1 MRIATT
7 RPLPSSRGISD
18 RAASPWSTIRF
29 PWFPA
34 FVIFFAVSPA
44 FSNDIAGGSSVWQ
57 QRCAGIR
64 TSYNPQTDLRSDSLT
79 LETNDPRWPAFLSWV
94 QAQQIATSIL
104 IGLRTNSSIDAGK
117 GMVFRW
123 APGTPWEQEVVI
135 PFGQALAH
143 LLAER
148 EWRDLDFP
156 QFFTSRGG
164 TYDINLAERLFLL
177 DPHSLAP
184 WQQFF
189 QAITAPS
196 SPSAPLLS
204 GRLSAVVPDGQSVSM
219 TFGTTRVVPY
229 SAARLLLD
237 LRLILSDCS
246 VYSFFQLYDQQYGSD
261 APPVALQESPAPAAS
276 SPHAQSAVAVIPGR
290 TVYEHHCGGCHG
302 VNGDGKGLLATS
314 LRPPPRDFTQG
325 LFRYRSTPTG
335 QLPTDED
342 LLRTV
347 TVGLPGSM
355 MPAWEPFLNEAERQ
369 AVVAYLK
376 HFSPRFATDTPRDVL
391 PLPSPP
397 AATVER
403 ITQGE
408 KLYRDSGCGSCHGDT
423 GKGDGRSGKDLKT
436 AEGNPIVP
444 RDLTNKWSFRG
455 GHTPQDVFQRLSTG
469 MDGSP
474 MASYRDVF
482 SPTDLWNVVFY
493 ILSLS
498 PSERPQM
505 QAVR

>member
-1 MRIATT
+1 MQLKTAVSAR
-7 RPLPSSRGISD
+7 S
-18 RAASPWSTIRF
+18 ASPWSSIRSL
-29 PWFPA
+29 WFPA
-34 FVIFFAVSPA
+34 IIILFAASPA
-44 FSNDIAGGSSVWQ
+44 FSDDIAKGSSGWQ

-64 TSYNPQTDLRSDSLT
+64 TSYNPQTELRSDLLT
-79 LETNDPRWPAFLSWV
+79 LETNDPRWPAFLAWV
-94 QAQQIATSIL
+94 QAQQLATSTL
-104 IGLRTNSSIDAGK
+104 IGLRTSPSTDAGK
-117 GMVFRW
+117 GIVFRW

-143 LLAER
+143 LLVER

-164 TYDINLAERLFLL
+164 MYGINLAERLFLL
-177 DPHSLAP
+177 DPHSLTP

-196 SPSAPLLS
+196 SPSAPLRS
-204 GRLSAVVPDGQSVSM
+204 GRLSAVAPDGQSISM
-219 TFGTTRVVPY
+219 TFGANRVVPY
-229 SAARLLLD
+229 SAARLSLD
-237 LRLILSDCS
+237 LRSILSDCS
-246 VYSFFQLYDQQYGSD
+246 VYSFFQLYDQQHG
-261 APPVALQESPAPAAS
+261 APPVASQQSPAPAAS
-276 SPHAQSAVAVIPGR
+276 SPKAQSAVAVTPGR
-290 TVYEHHCGGCHG
+290 TVYDRHCSGCHG

-347 TVGLPGSM
+347 TAGLPGSL

-376 HFSPRFATDTPRDVL
+376 QFSPRFAPATPRDVL

-397 AATVER
+397 AATAEGVA
-403 ITQGE
+403 QGE

-444 RDLTNKWSFRG
+444 RDLTNKWSFHG

-482 SPTDLWNVVFY
+482 SPTDLWNLIFY

-498 PSERPQM
+498 PPERPQLTSPSP
-505 QAVR
+505 AG

>member
-1 MRIATT
+1 
-7 RPLPSSRGISD
+7 
-18 RAASPWSTIRF
+18 
-29 PWFPA
+29 
-34 FVIFFAVSPA
+34 
-44 FSNDIAGGSSVWQ
+44 
-57 QRCAGIR
+57 
-64 TSYNPQTDLRSDSLT
+64 
-79 LETNDPRWPAFLSWV
+79 
-94 QAQQIATSIL
+94 
-104 IGLRTNSSIDAGK
+104 
-117 GMVFRW
+117 VFRW
-123 APGTPWEQEVVI
+123 APGTLWEQEVII

-164 TYDINLAERLFLL
+164 MYGINLAERLWLL

-184 WQQFF
+184 WRQFF
-189 QAITAPS
+189 PALTAPS
-196 SPSAPLLS
+196 SPSAPLLL
-204 GRLSAVVPDGQSVSM
+204 GRLSAVAPDGQSVSM
-219 TFGTTRVVPY
+219 TFGADRMVPF

-246 VYSFFQLYDQQYGSD
+246 VYSFFQLYDQQYGSGT
-261 APPVALQESPAPAAS
+261 PPVARQESPAPAAS
-276 SPHAQSAVAVIPGR
+276 SPNAQNAAALALGR
-290 TVYEHHCGGCHG
+290 TVYERHCSDCHG

-314 LRPPPRDFTQG
+314 LPPPPRDFTQG

-335 QLPTDED
+335 QLPTDKD

-376 HFSPRFATDTPRDVL
+376 HFSPRFATDMSRDVL

-397 AATVER
+397 AATAER

-444 RDLTNKWSFRG
+444 RDLTNKWSFHG

-498 PSERPQM
+498 PPERPQM
-505 QAVR
+505 PAVR